1 MLIDIVVVI
10 LGLLA
15 IYKGFTRG
23 FVLAIFSLLSFVIG
37 LAAALKLSALV
48 AVYLGRNI
56 NLAQRWLPFLA
67 FIAVFI
73 FVVIIVRLGA
83 KAIQGLLEMALLGWL
98 NKMMG
103 VLLYIILYFFIFSI
117 VLFYA
122 VQMNILKEEAI
133 KSSVTYPWLAPF
145 GPRVVGW
152 LAAIVPLF
160 ENMFLELKKFFG
172 QFS

>member
-23 FVLAIFSLLSFVIG
+23 FVLAIFSLLSFIIG

-73 FVVIIVRLGA
+73 LMVNIFCNKPYVRNTFLYKIFEELGKYTYGLYVYSGLVITVFLFAMDKLHFVMPLYLVFLLQLLILIVISKLSYKYYEERFLRL
-83 KAIQGLLEMALLGWL
+83 
-98 NKMMG
+98 
-103 VLLYIILYFFIFSI
+103 
-117 VLFYA
+117 
-122 VQMNILKEEAI
+122 
-133 KSSVTYPWLAPF
+133 SSKY
-145 GPRVVGW
+145 R
-152 LAAIVPLF
+152 
-160 ENMFLELKKFFG
+160 
-172 QFS
+172 Q

>member
-23 FVLAIFSLLSFVIG
+23 FVLAIFSLFSFIIG

-67 FIAVFI
+67 FAAVFI
-73 FVVIIVRLGA
+73 FVVIVVRLGA
-83 KAIQGLLEMALLGWL
+83 KAIQGMLEMAMLGWL
-98 NKMMG
+98 NRVLG
-103 VLLYIILYFFIFSI
+103 VVLYSILYFFIFSI

-122 VQMNILKEEAI
+122 VQMNILKHETISA
-133 KSSVTYPWLAPF
+133 SVTYPWMAPF

-152 LAAIVPLF
+152 LAEIVPLF
-160 ENMFLELKKFFG
+160 ENMFLELKNFFG
-172 QFS
+172 HFA